1 VKKVLLF
8 VNPLKATRLA
18 QEVIRKLEGQGIET
32 SVFAGEKI
40 RSVDAAVSLGG
51 DGTVLFTARTVSQH
65 KVPILPVNLGTLG
78 FIAAIPPDEWR
89 TIFDDFLNGRTVFSR
104 RLMLDARVQRG
115 TETVF
120 QSVCLNDAIISASA
134 VAKMIRLNVHT
145 GNASIGTYRS
155 DGLIAATP
163 TGSTAY
169 SVSAGGP
176 ILDPEMEAVIINPIC
191 PFTLS
196 SRPLVLPSNDE
207 IVIEVEREQRSGVS
221 LTMDGQTTEQLQP
234 GDRIVIHRAKEDA
247 LLACQD
253 SIKSAFYNAL
263 RTKLAWK

>member
-1 VKKVLLF
+1 MKKILLF
-8 VNPLKATRLA
+8 VNPLKAAGLA
-18 QEVIRKLEGQGIET
+18 REIARELEKQGVET

-40 RSVDAAVSLGG
+40 GAVDAAVSLGG
-51 DGTVLFTARTVSQH
+51 DGTVLFAARTVSQL
-65 KVPILPVNLGTLG
+65 KVPILPINLGTLG
-78 FIAAIPPDEWR
+78 FIATIPPDEWR
-89 TIFDDFLNGRTVFSR
+89 TVLDDFFNDRIVFSR

-115 TETVF
+115 TATVF
-120 QSVCLNDAIISASA
+120 QSPCLNDAIISAST
-134 VAKMIRLNVHT
+134 VAKMIRLNVRV
-145 GNASIGTYRS
+145 GNASLGSYRS

-176 ILDPEMEAVIINPIC
+176 ILDPEMEAVVVNPIC

-196 SRPLVLPSNDE
+196 NRPIVLPSDDE
-207 IVIEVEREQRSGVS
+207 IVIEVEREQRSGAS
-221 LTMDGQTTEQLQP
+221 LTMDGQTTETLQAD
-234 GDRIVIHRAKEDA
+234 DRVVVRRAKEDA

-253 SIKSAFYNAL
+253 GAKSAFYSAL